1 MAIVAFLTAILAGMG
16 VGSAG
21 FLVVYLTVFAQAPQ
35 LSAQLMNLIFFISSA
50 MAAITVNLFKKRLS
64 FKLIAL
70 VALPGVI
77 GAVGGSAFAHS
88 VDKGILGKGFGLML
102 ILFGALSL
110 FSVRSTGKV
119 KPNKAK

>member
-77 GAVGGSAFAHS
+77 GAVGGAAFAHS